1 MEVKRAKNIII
12 VDLNAEIDSGWKD
25 GTLIVS
31 LEDDKFYRMDSGSAV
46 EISAGG
52 AGGGVS
58 DGDKGDI
65 TISSSGTVWSVDTG
79 LNANKI
85 GGGTVDDT
93 ELGYLDGI
101 TSNIQTQLNAKQN
114 AYHAVT
120 TLASD
125 TPTAANTTPVTLTGM
140 SFSYAANSKYLIRFI
155 GAVSSAAATT
165 GCGFQFDVSS
175 AVTSIYVSF
184 HHQLANAGTLSGGSS
199 TADNA
204 SLGVSSGVP
213 TLNVNVPVIGSG
225 LIITGANTGT
235 AQLMYRS
242 ETTAVTTAKA
252 GLTMIVEKIV

>member
-1 MEVKRAKNIII
+1 MSKRPKRLTTETLPEVGQKAFTTTAEQTSLLTDSKAYTDSIAAGKQDPLVSGDNIKT
-12 VDLNAEIDSGWKD
+12 VNGNSLLGSGN
-25 GTLIVS
+25 LV
-31 LEDDKFYRMDSGSAV
+31 V
-46 EISAGG
+46 
-52 AGGGVS
+52 
-58 DGDKGDI
+58 
-65 TISSSGTVWSVDTG
+65 SSS
-79 LNANKI
+79 
-85 GGGTVDDT
+85 
-93 ELGYLDGI
+93 
-101 TSNIQTQLNAKQN
+101 
-114 AYHAVT
+114 YHAVT

-252 GLTMIVEKIV
+252 GLTMIVEKIA